1 MYPQAWALRRSRL
14 APLLGGIESGPSLA
28 PLAYL
33 DETYECSYNSHRVIG
48 CHILDCLSIPMTAC
62 GSHAFPNPAYQGYR
76 RQHEPQRCPDHK
88 AHHDWD

>member
-1 MYPQAWALRRSRL
+1 MVLLL
-14 APLLGGIESGPSLA
+14 AAVLNPVLVFA